1 LYGKIQVTIEDFASL
16 MRPFHNPNSDKVWP
30 ARQLPSLKAMAGGIA
45 SENSQAP
52 ESQAALALYA
62 LISLLGL

>member
-1 LYGKIQVTIEDFASL
+1 
-16 MRPFHNPNSDKVWP
+16 MRPFHNPNSHKVWP

-52 ESQAALALYA
+52 ESQPALALYA